1 MEQLLE
7 GRPDADRN
15 ATLKEFKWA
24 HTLACGATG
33 SIDHAL
39 AAVRLLD
46 RRTEFLGN
54 MERFRDQGGAM
65 CDAAWHLVDVG
76 KDEEAALYFQRARDV
91 GAAHGF
97 FSVECKACLGLGG
110 IALARGRQDEGVD
123 LLRNALAA
131 SSLRE
136 DEDDTDLEL
145 SVLRQLTHVLFQTH
159 EIDEVEPLVL
169 RFREVAKAYSQ
180 RFGRVCIWEL
190 QSLYASARLQEVG
203 NPVAPLRPCLRQGRQ
218 RLSQVLARPSEDTC
232 FG

>member
-1 MEQLLE
+1 MAE
-7 GRPDADRN
+7 D
-15 ATLKEFKWA
+15 
-24 HTLACGATG
+24 
-33 SIDHAL
+33 
-39 AAVRLLD
+39 
-46 RRTEFLGN
+46 RTE
-54 MERFRDQGGAM
+54 D
-65 CDAAWHLVDVG
+65 
-76 KDEEAALYFQRARDV
+76 
-91 GAAHGF
+91 
-97 FSVECKACLGLGG
+97 
-110 IALARGRQDEGVD
+110 GVD

-190 QSLYASARLQEVG
+190 QSLYASARLHEVG
-203 NPVAPLRPCLRQGRQ
+203 NPFAPLRPCLRQGRQ